1 MKKEKWKLEPLVKK
15 VCLATTIFYGV
26 IISLVCLMYL
36 LPNNLP
42 LVNQGFIDYFG
53 SIIFLIVMAVV
64 FLHYQTN
71 IGFVLPII
79 ITVFLIVLAFVELVK
94 RKNTRVFIH
103 PLVLSSIITSFVGTG
118 VIMHFVEILEYGF

>member
-1 MKKEKWKLEPLVKK
+1 MKFLKNEKWKLEPLVKK

-26 IISLVCLMYL
+26 IITLIGIMYL
-36 LPNNLP
+36 LPNLP
-42 LVNQGFIDYFG
+42 FVNKGFIDYFG

-79 ITVFLIVLAFVELVK
+79 ITVFLVIVSFIGFIK
-94 RKNTRVFIH
+94 RKNPRVFVH
-103 PLVLSSIITSFVGTG
+103 PLVLSSIITSVVGTG
-118 VIMHFVEILEYGF
+118 AIVYFVENSF

>member
-1 MKKEKWKLEPLVKK
+1 MKKGKWELEPIVKK
-15 VCLATTIFYGV
+15 VCLATTIFYG
-26 IISLVCLMYL
+26 IIIALVGLMYL
-36 LPNNLP
+36 LPNLP
-42 LVNQGFIDYFG
+42 FVNKGFIDYFG

-94 RKNTRVFIH
+94 RKI
-103 PLVLSSIITSFVGTG
+103 
-118 VIMHFVEILEYGF
+118 

>member
-1 MKKEKWKLEPLVKK
+1 MKNEKWKMEPLVKK
-15 VCLATTIFYGV
+15 FCLATTIFYGV
-26 IISLVCLMYL
+26 IITLIGIMYL
-36 LPNNLP
+36 LPNLP
-42 LVNQGFIDYFG
+42 FVNQGFIDYFG

-79 ITVFLIVLAFVELVK
+79 IMVFLIVLAFVELVK
-94 RKNTRVFIH
+94 RKNMRVFIH

-118 VIMHFVEILEYGF
+118 VIMHFVEVLEYGF

>member
-1 MKKEKWKLEPLVKK
+1 MKKGKWELEPLVKK
-15 VCLATTIFYGV
+15 FCLAITIFYGV
-26 IISLVCLMYL
+26 IIALIGIMYL
-36 LPNNLP
+36 LPNLP
-42 LVNQGFIDYFG
+42 FVNQGFIDYFG

-94 RKNTRVFIH
+94 RKNMRVFIH

>member
-1 MKKEKWKLEPLVKK
+1 MKKEKWELEPLVKK
-15 VCLATTIFYGV
+15 VCLAITIFYGV
-26 IISLVCLMYL
+26 IIALIGIMYL
-36 LPNNLP
+36 LPNLP
-42 LVNQGFIDYFG
+42 LVNQGVIDYFG

-94 RKNTRVFIH
+94 RKNMRVFIH

>member
-1 MKKEKWKLEPLVKK
+1 MKKGKWELEPIVKK

-26 IISLVCLMYL
+26 IIALIGIMYL
-36 LPNNLP
+36 LQNLSF
-42 LVNQGFIDYFG
+42 VNQGFIDYFG

-94 RKNTRVFIH
+94 RKNMRVFIH

>member
-1 MKKEKWKLEPLVKK
+1 MKKGKWELEPIVKK
-15 VCLATTIFYGV
+15 VCLAITIFYGV
-26 IISLVCLMYL
+26 IIALIGIMYL
-36 LPNNLP
+36 LPNLP
-42 LVNQGFIDYFG
+42 FVNQGFIDYFG

-79 ITVFLIVLAFVELVK
+79 ITVFLIVLAFVELLK
-94 RKNTRVFIH
+94 RKNTRVFVH

>member
-1 MKKEKWKLEPLVKK
+1 MKNEKWKLEPLVKK
-15 VCLATTIFYGV
+15 FCLAITIFYG
-26 IISLVCLMYL
+26 IIIALVGLMYL
-36 LPNNLP
+36 LPNLP
-42 LVNQGFIDYFG
+42 FVNKGFIDYFG

-94 RKNTRVFIH
+94 RKNMRVFIH

>member
-1 MKKEKWKLEPLVKK
+1 MKNEKWKMEPLVKK
-15 VCLATTIFYGV
+15 FCLAITIFYGV
-26 IISLVCLMYL
+26 IIALIGIMYL
-36 LPNNLP
+36 LPNLP
-42 LVNQGFIDYFG
+42 FVNQGGIDYFG

-94 RKNTRVFIH
+94 RKNMRVFIH

>member
-1 MKKEKWKLEPLVKK
+1 MKNEKWRLEPLVKK
-15 VCLATTIFYGV
+15 VCLVTTIFYGV
-26 IISLVCLMYL
+26 IIALVGLMYL
-36 LPNNLP
+36 SPNLP
-42 LVNQGFIDYFG
+42 FVNKGFIDYFG

-71 IGFVLPII
+71 IGFILPII
-79 ITVFLIVLAFVELVK
+79 VTIFFIVVSFIEFKK
-94 RKNTRVFIH
+94 RRNARVFVH

>member
-1 MKKEKWKLEPLVKK
+1 MKKENWKLEPLVKK
-15 VCLATTIFYGV
+15 VYLAITIFYGV
-26 IISLVCLMYL
+26 IIALIGIMYL
-36 LPNNLP
+36 LPNLP
-42 LVNQGFIDYFG
+42 FVNQGFIDYFG

-94 RKNTRVFIH
+94 RKNMRVFIH